1 MHTDSHHLDVAAL
14 SFEDAYAELEAI
26 VRRLEDGTDRLEE
39 ALRSY
44 ERGVVLLRHCL
55 QLLNQAELRVQQLA
69 AISPEGQ
76 PTLVPFSPGA
86 VADVPPDA
94 SRLSSTPPAPDA
106 GASDDPDA
114 ATGGKFHSKDD

>member
-1 MHTDSHHLDVAAL
+1 MNADSHHPDVAAL

-55 QLLNQAELRVQQLA
+55 QLLDKAELRVQQLA

-76 PTLVPFSPGA
+76 PTLLPFSPA
-86 VADVPPDA
+86 ATVDVPRDA
-94 SRLSSTPPAPDA
+94 SRRSSSTLARDDA
-106 GASDDPDA
+106 TADSVEA
-114 ATGGKFHSKDD
+114 ATGGRPHPEDD